1 MAWYSFYETSARLD
15 ELLVMTAQYILLNT
29 RSASVA
35 FVKFKSHIDDKGQYC
50 RKK

>member
-1 MAWYSFYETSARLD
+1 MPWYSFYETSARLD
-15 ELLVMTAQYILLNT
+15 ELLAMTAQYILLNA

-35 FVKFKSHIDDKGQYC
+35 FVKFKSHIDKGEYY